1 MTHVSSQFSVL
12 SYQLSVIRVWL
23 QRRQWQPQL
32 PPPQVGRDGMPQLSA
47 RAVDAPTIPN
57 LDNSRERFS
66 PWHDGHSAFRLA
78 VTKVSNDLSQSR
90 HTYS

>member
-1 MTHVSSQFSVL
+1 
-12 SYQLSVIRVWL
+12 
-23 QRRQWQPQL
+23 
-32 PPPQVGRDGMPQLSA
+32 MPQLSA